1 MAKQHPYARVVDGLK
16 TRCRKNAEALTLL
29 QFDWPVSRFVLERI
43 SEYITDHICAD
54 EEPVIYEII
63 EEALVRYSEAVHFK
77 AGNKIPDP
85 LRFAVFIEALI
96 SETSRI
102 MEVEIVDNSG
112 SSWTV
117 GSGKSFCEWY
127 SKHEGGLTIY
137 PKLHESENSL
147 RSVLYDLITSEQI
160 KTVLR
165 RVDYEEA
172 IMAGGL
178 ATGN

>member
-1 MAKQHPYARVVDGLK
+1 MAKQHPYARVVDGLR

-43 SEYITDHICAD
+43 SEYISDQICAD

-63 EEALVRYSEAVHFK
+63 EEALIRYSEVVHFK
-77 AGNKIPDP
+77 SGHKIPDP

-102 MEVEIVDNSG
+102 MEIEISDKSG

-117 GSGKSFCEWY
+117 SSGQSFCEWY
-127 SKHEGGLTIY
+127 SKHEGGLTIH
-137 PKLHESENSL
+137 PKLHDNENSL

-160 KTVLR
+160 RSVLR
-165 RVDYEEA
+165 RVNYEEA
-172 IMAGGL
+172 VMAGGL
-178 ATGN
+178 AAGN